1 MTFVL
6 MLYAG
11 LAVMFDWKFYKIP
24 NLLCLSIAA
33 TGFLFSYINSGIP
46 GIWNSFLGMMEPI
59 IILYLFFYCRFL
71 GAGDIKLLAAVG
83 TFIGRQSWKLIVLSF
98 ILNGVGAF
106 VKLQKNSRFFIRF
119 QYLRGYIRDCRFE
132 GKLLDDYQSDK
143 MDRIH
148 FSIGIFGAVFFWNI
162 VHVVMN

>member
-11 LAVMFDWKFYKIP
+11 LAVIFDWKFYKIP

-33 TGFLFSYINSGIP
+33 TGFLFAYIESGLSGMFNSV
-46 GIWNSFLGMMEPI
+46 LGMIEPI
-59 IILYLFFYCRFL
+59 IILYLFFYCRVL

-83 TFIGRQSWKLIVLSF
+83 TFVGKQSWKLIVLSF
-98 ILNGVGAF
+98 VFNGVGAF
-106 VKLQKNSRFFIRF
+106 VKLQKNARFSIRF
-119 QYLRGYIRDCRFE
+119 HYLKGYVRDCKLE
-132 GKLLDDYQSDK
+132 GKLLEDYQSEE

-148 FSIGIFGAVFFWNI
+148 FSIGICLAIFFWNI
-162 VHVVMN
+162 ANVIVK